1 MDKERRGL
9 VRTLGVTDFSPIFTF
24 EELIFLNPVH
34 AQIWRILELPNMGNF
49 CVHHSEEVIFRT
61 AKGTLTGHTHRGLKP
76 PMSRCTPAPPI
87 VGLGWIP
94 PRKEV
99 ASPRGT
105 NSYWKSCHKELIDK
119 ESSQESKDWTGS
131 SSSVHV
137 LILMLDTI

>member
-49 CVHHSEEVIFRT
+49 GVHHSEEVIFRT

-76 PMSRCTPAPPI
+76 PMSRCTPAR
-87 VGLGWIP
+87 LGM
-94 PRKEV
+94 
-99 ASPRGT
+99 
-105 NSYWKSCHKELIDK
+105 D
-119 ESSQESKDWTGS
+119 SSAQRSGFTTWYK
-131 SSSVHV
+131 
-137 LILMLDTI
+137 